1 MKKLRIVY
9 TVIFCTILFTEI
21 FIALFVHDSFVRPYI
36 GDVLVTTLICCFC
49 RIIIPN
55 GVRALPIYVFAFATV
70 VEVAQYFDIVKLFGM
85 EENKF
90 ISVIIGRTFSFG
102 DLICYA
108 AGCAVFFVVDYVI
121 KKHLLLLITHS

>member
-1 MKKLRIVY
+1 LLYLR
-9 TVIFCTILFTEI
+9 
-21 FIALFVHDSFVRPYI
+21 VHFRLVRPYI
-36 GDVLVTTLICCFC
+36 GDVLVTTLIYCFC
-49 RIIIPN
+49 RIIIPK

-90 ISVIIGRTFSFG
+90 ISVVIGRTFSFG

-108 AGCAVFFVVDYVI
+108 AGCVVFFAVDYVI
-121 KKHLLLLITHS
+121 KNLLLTTN